1 MTTQI
6 IKATNK
12 IYKEVYNQIYNEVYN
27 QIYNEVNI
35 KSVPYLIILFLTFM
49 ILFGCTNITISAA
62 DNLSYTLLVVI
73 LTINQL
79 LLYYNN
85 NQYKIYIILTSILMT
100 VALLY
105 VIYIKRIYDKEMQ
118 VIIELK
124 DKDIIDDV
132 NISCWYNE
140 L

>member
-1 MTTQI
+1 MTIQI

-12 IYKEVYNQIYNEVYN
+12 IFNEVYN
-27 QIYNEVNI
+27 QIYNEVNF

-85 NQYKIYIILTSILMT
+85 NQYKIYIILTSLLMT
-100 VALLY
+100 FALLY
-105 VIYIKRIYDKEMQ
+105 VIYIKRIYDEEMQ
-118 VIIELK
+118 LIIDLK

-132 NISCWYNE
+132 NISCWKNE
-140 L
+140 IYI

>member
-1 MTTQI
+1 MTIQI

-12 IYKEVYNQIYNEVYN
+12 IFNEVYN

-100 VALLY
+100 FALLY
-105 VIYIKRIYDKEMQ
+105 IIYIKRIYDEEME
-118 VIIELK
+118 ITIELK

-132 NISCWYNE
+132 NISCWS
-140 L
+140 

>member
-12 IYKEVYNQIYNEVYN
+12 IYKEIYNEVYN

-49 ILFGCTNITISAA
+49 ILFGCTNITLSAA

-100 VALLY
+100 FALLY

-132 NISCWYNE
+132 NISCWNNE

>member
-12 IYKEVYNQIYNEVYN
+12 IYKEVYNQIYN

-79 LLYYNN
+79 LLYYNHN
-85 NQYKIYIILTSILMT
+85 HYKIYIILTSILMT
-100 VALLY
+100 FALLY

-124 DKDIIDDV
+124 DKDIIEDTK
-132 NISCWYNE
+132 ISCWS
-140 L
+140 